1 MKLSELEC
9 CPYDEICQ
17 RSVLN
22 YVPDANRKNI
32 ISKMQYEKVM
42 EILSYKPE
50 YSFTYECI
58 IEECADGLSHG
69 G

>member
-9 CPYDEICQ
+9 YPYDEICR